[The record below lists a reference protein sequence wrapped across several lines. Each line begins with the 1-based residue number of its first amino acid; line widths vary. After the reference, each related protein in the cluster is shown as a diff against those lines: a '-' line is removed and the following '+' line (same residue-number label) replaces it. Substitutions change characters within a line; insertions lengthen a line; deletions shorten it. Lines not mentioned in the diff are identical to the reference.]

1 MAKQQ
6 SNHSIAASPAH
17 QQVGD
22 RQRHRD
28 ARGGFALALVLLAVF
43 MIGLISYL
51 IVGESDPKAAQS
63 VEMQKTVGDI
73 VNGVKAIQYKI
84 DAHKDANCWPNGGN
98 CKDGTD
104 NSAAI
109 PANTLVKTTPY
120 PYAGAAASGDS
131 VVTCDTAVPNATTCG
146 NAGQKCGYA
155 WQMNLCYRANN
166 GVAKPLWDLKSESLP
181 TVNNG
186 DLFISANGQ
195 TTIFPTG
202 VTASEALTTEQ
213 KQQLSSLN
221 GGSTKNQD
229 IFQYRNKMP
238 ASGTVYG
245 GVHIRILPADQT
257 DIYTS
262 RVLDAAAANL
272 GTAGFKTQRCPAS
285 TGENPG
291 ALMISMYDANPTAT
305 MCP

>member
-1 MAKQQ
+1 MMTKHP
-6 SNHSIAASPAH
+6 NPHHLAAH
-17 QQVGD
+17 NNCK
-22 RQRHRD
+22 RKYNNE
-28 ARGGFALALVLLAVF
+28 RGVVLALVLLAVF

-84 DAHKDANCWPNGGN
+84 DAQKDTNCWPNGGN

-109 PANTLVKTTPY
+109 PAGTLVKTTPY

-131 VVTCDTAVPNATTCG
+131 VVTCDTAVPNATDCG
-146 NAGQKCGYA
+146 NAGSKCGYA
-155 WQMNLCYRANN
+155 WQMNVCYRANN

-181 TVNNG
+181 TVNNA

-202 VTASEALTTEQ
+202 VPTVPASLTTGQ

-229 IFQYRNKMP
+229 IFQYRNKLHNT
-238 ASGTVYG
+238 SFHNGVY
-245 GVHIRILPADQT
+245 IRILPADQT

-262 RVLDAAAANL
+262 RVLDAAAASL
-272 GTAGFKTQRCPAS
+272 QGHGFKTQRCPAN
-285 TGENPG
+285 TGYNRG
-291 ALMISMYDANPTAT
+291 ALMVSMYDASPTAT

>member
-1 MAKQQ
+1 MTKHP
-6 SNHSIAASPAH
+6 NPHHLAAH
-17 QQVGD
+17 NNCK
-22 RQRHRD
+22 RKYNNE
-28 ARGGFALALVLLAVF
+28 RGVVLALVLLAVF

-84 DAHKDANCWPNGGN
+84 DAHKDTNCWPNGTV

-109 PANTLVKTTPY
+109 PADTLVKTTPY

-131 VVTCDTAVPNATTCG
+131 VVTCNTAAPPNATDCG
-146 NAGQKCGYA
+146 NAGSKCGYA

-181 TVNNG
+181 TVNNA

-202 VTASEALTTEQ
+202 VPTVPASLTTGQ

-229 IFQYRNKMP
+229 IFQYRNKLDNTSFH
-238 ASGTVYG
+238 SGVY
-245 GVHIRILPADQT
+245 IRILPADQT

-262 RVLDAAAANL
+262 RVLDAAAASL
-272 GTAGFKTQRCPAS
+272 QGHGFKTQRCPAN
-285 TGENPG
+285 TGYNPG
-291 ALMISMYDANPTAT
+291 ALMVSLFEEFPALNLT

>member
-1 MAKQQ
+1 MTIRPTPHHLTAHNNCKR
-6 SNHSIAASPAH
+6 NHNN
-17 QQVGD
+17 
-22 RQRHRD
+22 QR
-28 ARGGFALALVLLAVF
+28 GVVLALVLLAVF

-73 VNGVKAIQYKI
+73 VNGIKAIQFKI
-84 DAHKDANCWPNGGN
+84 DAHKDTNCWPNGGN

-131 VVTCDTAVPNATTCG
+131 VVTCNTAAPPNATDCG
-146 NAGQKCGYA
+146 NAGSKCGYA

-181 TVNNG
+181 TVNNA
-186 DLFISANGQ
+186 DLFISANGAY
-195 TTIFPTG
+195 TDPLAVPG
-202 VTASEALTTEQ
+202 VVTVPAALTSGQ

-229 IFQYRNKMP
+229 IFQYRNKLDN
-238 ASGTVYG
+238 T
-245 GVHIRILPADQT
+245 GVHSGVYIRILPADQT
-257 DIYTS
+257 DIYTR
-262 RVLDAAAANL
+262 RVLDAAAASL

-285 TGENPG
+285 TGYNPG
-291 ALMISMYDANPTAT
+291 ALMVSIYDASPTTT

>member
-1 MAKQQ
+1 MTKHP
-6 SNHSIAASPAH
+6 NPHHLAAH
-17 QQVGD
+17 NNCK
-22 RQRHRD
+22 RKYNNE
-28 ARGGFALALVLLAVF
+28 RGVVLALVLLAVF

-84 DAHKDANCWPNGGN
+84 DAHKDTNCWPNGGN

-109 PANTLVKTTPY
+109 PADTLVKTTPY

-131 VVTCDTAVPNATTCG
+131 VVTCNTTAPPNATDCG
-146 NAGQKCGYA
+146 NAGSKCGYA

-181 TVNNG
+181 TVNNA

-202 VTASEALTTEQ
+202 VPTVPASLTTGQ

-229 IFQYRNKMP
+229 IFQYRNKLDNTSFH
-238 ASGTVYG
+238 SGVY
-245 GVHIRILPADQT
+245 IRILPADQT

-262 RVLDAAAANL
+262 RVLDAAAASL
-272 GTAGFKTQRCPAS
+272 QGHGFKTQRCPAN
-285 TGENPG
+285 TGYNPG
-291 ALMISMYDANPTAT
+291 ALMVSLFEEFPALNLT

>member
-1 MAKQQ
+1 MTIRSTPHHLAAHNNCKR
-6 SNHSIAASPAH
+6 NHNN
-17 QQVGD
+17 
-22 RQRHRD
+22 QR
-28 ARGGFALALVLLAVF
+28 GVVLALVLLAVF

-73 VNGVKAIQYKI
+73 VNGIKAIQFKI
-84 DAHKDANCWPNGGN
+84 DAHKDTNCWPNGGV
-98 CKDGTD
+98 CKDGAN
-104 NSAAI
+104 NSAAV
-109 PANTLVKTTPY
+109 PDNTLVKTYPY
-120 PYAGAAASGDS
+120 PYAGVAAAS
-131 VVTCDTAVPNATTCG
+131 VVSCDTAVPNATTCG

-166 GVAKPLWDLKSESLP
+166 GVANPLWNLNAESLP
-181 TVNNG
+181 TVNNA

-195 TTIFPTG
+195 TNTFPSG
-202 VTASEALTTEQ
+202 VTAPESLTTGQ

-229 IFQYRNKMP
+229 IFQYRNKLDN
-238 ASGTVYG
+238 T
-245 GVHIRILPADQT
+245 GVHSGVYIRILPADQN
-257 DIYTS
+257 DVYTS
-262 RVLDAAAANL
+262 RVLDAAAASL

-285 TGENPG
+285 TGYNPG
-291 ALMISMYDANPTAT
+291 ALMVSIYDASPTTT

>member
-1 MAKQQ
+1 MTIRPTPHHLAAHNNCKR
-6 SNHSIAASPAH
+6 NHNN
-17 QQVGD
+17 
-22 RQRHRD
+22 QR
-28 ARGGFALALVLLAVF
+28 GVVLALVLLAVF

-51 IVGESDPKAAQS
+51 LVGESDPKAAQS
-63 VEMQKTVGDI
+63 VEMQKTVSDI
-73 VNGVKAIQYKI
+73 VNGIKAIQFKI
-84 DAHKDANCWPNGGN
+84 DAHKDTNCWPNGGV
-98 CKDGTD
+98 CKDGAN
-104 NSAAI
+104 NSAAV
-109 PANTLVKTTPY
+109 PDNTLVKTYPY
-120 PYAGAAASGDS
+120 PYAGVAAAAAS
-131 VVTCDTAVPNATTCG
+131 VVSCDTAVPNATTCG
-146 NAGQKCGYA
+146 SAGQKCGYA

-166 GVAKPLWDLKSESLP
+166 GVANPLWNLNVESLP
-181 TVNNG
+181 TVNNA

-202 VTASEALTTEQ
+202 VPAPASLTTGQ
-213 KQQLSSLN
+213 RQQLSSLN

-245 GVHIRILPADQT
+245 GVHIRILPADQN
-257 DIYTS
+257 DVYTR

-291 ALMISMYDANPTAT
+291 ALMVSMYDANPTAT

>member
-1 MAKQQ
+1 MTIR
-6 SNHSIAASPAH
+6 STPHHLAAH
-17 QQVGD
+17 NNCK
-22 RQRHRD
+22 RHHNNQR
-28 ARGGFALALVLLAVF
+28 GVVLALVLLAVF

-73 VNGVKAIQYKI
+73 VNGIKAIQFKI
-84 DAHKDANCWPNGGN
+84 DAHKDTNCWPNGGV
-98 CKDGTD
+98 CKDGAN
-104 NSAAI
+104 NSAAV
-109 PANTLVKTTPY
+109 PDNTLVKTTPY
-120 PYAGAAASGDS
+120 PYAGAAAAS
-131 VVTCDTAVPNATTCG
+131 VVSCDTAVPNATTCG

-166 GVAKPLWDLKSESLP
+166 GVANPLWNLNAESLP
-181 TVNNG
+181 TVNNA

-195 TTIFPTG
+195 TNTFPSG
-202 VTASEALTTEQ
+202 VTAPESLTTGQ

-221 GGSTKNQD
+221 GGNTKNQD

-238 ASGTVYG
+238 TSGTVYG

-262 RVLDAAAANL
+262 RVLDAAAASL

-285 TGENPG
+285 TGYNPG
-291 ALMISMYDANPTAT
+291 ALMVSIYDANPTAT